1 MILAKRPRR
10 YELPRGRLGIS
21 TSTAGMNGIVVSVY
35 LEVVYRRREEEVNT
49 RGERWREVEGCS
61 LFVWYVVSLR
71 RQKLEKTFE

>member
-35 LEVVYRRREEEVNT
+35 LEVVYRRREEDSGQHE
-49 RGERWREVEGCS
+49 GREVEGCS